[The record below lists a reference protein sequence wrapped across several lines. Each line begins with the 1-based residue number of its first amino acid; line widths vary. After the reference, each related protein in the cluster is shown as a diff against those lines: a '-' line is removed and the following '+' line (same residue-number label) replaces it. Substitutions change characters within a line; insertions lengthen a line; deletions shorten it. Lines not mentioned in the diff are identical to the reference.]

1 MQGGRYDTLLADYG
15 IDEPAIGFSINVDAV
30 AKVLL
35 PNEPQIPVPDVLVFA
50 EEGFEVKALLEI
62 RKLVSHGFCAEFST
76 FGSFDE
82 SRRYAL
88 KKGIPTVYVVNNDL
102 VEVRL

>member
-1 MQGGRYDTLLADYG
+1 MLVYAD
-15 IDEPAIGFSINVDAV
+15 
-30 AKVLL
+30 
-35 PNEPQIPVPDVLVFA
+35 
-50 EEGFEVKALLEI
+50 EGYEVKALLEI
-62 RKLVSHGFCAEFST
+62 RKLAAHGFTSEFSA

-88 KKGIPTVYVVNNDL
+88 KKGIRTVYVVNEDL